1 MACCS
6 GRFVAPM
13 RLLGVDVADAE
24 ARWGRYW
31 FDPVAPQVYGLL
43 RIALGIVA
51 CIDLAGMGNIETF
64 WLTSG
69 LAGPTNATLA
79 QMLERTGSAGI
90 AVGYVVYLFTATAF
104 VAFTTGV
111 CTRWATVAAFLASMA
126 RLYWTPLPLSSAHN
140 LLHALLFCLLWVD
153 SGAAWSFDAY
163 RRARRNRRRPVTAFW
178 PLFLV
183 RFQLSVLY
191 FAAGVWKLLDPAWR
205 DGTALH
211 WILQGN
217 AYSRLPLTLPPALE
231 PAASFLTYF
240 TLAWE
245 LAFPLLVLFRRTRPA
260 ALLLGVALHTG
271 MATAL
276 ELGPFSAVVLA
287 GYVAFLDPAFVASN
301 AQAWLARLR
310 IQAVSGH

>member
-1 MACCS
+1 
-6 GRFVAPM
+6 M
-13 RLLGVDVADAE
+13 RLLGVDLADAE
-24 ARWGRYW
+24 ARWERYW
-31 FDPVAPQVYGLL
+31 FNPVAPQVYGLL
-43 RIALGIVA
+43 RLALGIVA
-51 CIDLAGMGNIETF
+51 CIDLAGMGNIEIF

-79 QMLERTGSAGI
+79 QMVEGAGSA
-90 AVGYVVYLFTATAF
+90 ATAAGYIVFLFTATAF
-104 VAFTTGV
+104 AAFTIGV

-163 RRARRNRRRPVTAFW
+163 RRNRRGRGQPATAFW

-205 DGTALH
+205 DGSALH

-217 AYSRLPLTLPPALE
+217 AYSRLPLTLPAVLE
-231 PAASFLTYF
+231 PAASFLTYL
-240 TLAWE
+240 TLVWE
-245 LAFPLLVLFRRTRPA
+245 LAFPLLVLFRRTRPVA
-260 ALLLGVALHTG
+260 FLIGVVLHAG

-301 AQAWLARLR
+301 TQAWLARRR
-310 IQAVSGH
+310 IQPVSGH